1 ITQIDLPT
9 KQNSGLIHAQKILK
23 NIKGIDFV
31 ILDENDIIR
40 HKLVTKIVAAYGKD
54 AGKR

>member
-1 ITQIDLPT
+1 
-9 KQNSGLIHAQKILK
+9 HAQKILK

-40 HKLVTKIVAAYGKD
+40 HKLVTKIVAAYGRD
-54 AGKR
+54 AEKR